1 MSDEELPDPH
11 EDDSEDLESEEVLW
25 ERIPTVQGVERAHTF
40 YELSARVYSRG
51 QFDEALALAESARDI
66 YASVEGESEGLAG
79 AYSAIGYNLNQLK
92 RIDEAAAAM
101 SKAVE
106 ILRESKSPLAIDLA
120 CTLGEWL
127 FTSQEFQRTI
137 DCMSE
142 CVREHLVDGND
153 SGAANDLHL
162 MGCAYL
168 ELNEPEKAL
177 ESFMEAKDLFSRA
190 KEVLNVGRCEEKIA
204 NCLVK
209 LGDGQAAL
217 HCAQR
222 ALDIYVTS
230 RDLIREKRALRE
242 LARAQNLIGKKEEC
256 LESYERIL
264 DILHNEEPKDYKFIV
279 EVEKEMAQVLIS
291 LDRQDEGEEILRRLS
306 TVESILTSESNE
318 LPLDGEDKR

>member
-1 MSDEELPDPH
+1 MSEDDLPDSH
-11 EDDSEDLESEEVLW
+11 DDNSEELESEEVLW
-25 ERIPTVQGVERAHTF
+25 ERIPTVQGIERAHTF
-40 YELSARVYSRG
+40 YELSARIYSRG

-92 RIDEAAAAM
+92 RIDEAAVAM

-106 ILRESKSPLAIDLA
+106 ILRNSKSPLAIDLA

-127 FTSQEFQRTI
+127 FTSKEFSRTI
-137 DCMSE
+137 ECMTE
-142 CVREHLVDGND
+142 CVREHLVDGNN

-162 MGCAYL
+162 IGCAYL
-168 ELNEPEKAL
+168 ELNEPKKAL
-177 ESFMEAKDLFSRA
+177 ESFMEAKELFSQS
-190 KEVLNVGRCEEKIA
+190 KEILNVGRCEEKIA

-209 LGDGQAAL
+209 LGDGEAAYQ
-217 HCAQR
+217 CAQR
-222 ALDIYVTS
+222 ALDVYITS
-230 RDLIREKRALRE
+230 RDLDREKRALRE

-264 DILHNEEPKDYKFIV
+264 EILHNEEPKDYRFIV

-291 LDRQDEGEEILRRLS
+291 LDRQEEGEEILRRLS
-306 TVESILTSESNE
+306 TVESILNSESVE